1 MEQKP
6 TILKGLLRTTI
17 TLSRNSETLAREMQK
32 SHQAGSLSSY
42 LAGLV
47 ALDALRTKGPL
58 DISVVPP
65 WLIIAYRLDVTKG
78 KVQPPQS

>member
-17 TLSRNSETLAREMQK
+17 TINRNTETLARDMQK
-32 SHQAGSLSSY
+32 AHQAGSLSSY

-47 ALDALRTKGPL
+47 ALDALRAKGPL

-65 WLIIAYRLDVTKG
+65 WLIVAYKLDVIKG

>member
-1 MEQKP
+1 VEHKP

-17 TLSRNSETLAREMQK
+17 TINRNTEALAKEMQK
-32 SHQAGSLSSY
+32 VHQAGSLSNY

-58 DISVVPP
+58 DISVVPS
-65 WLIIAYRLDVTKG
+65 WLITAYQLDVTKG

>member
-1 MEQKP
+1 
-6 TILKGLLRTTI
+6 
-17 TLSRNSETLAREMQK
+17 MQK

-47 ALDALRTKGPL
+47 ALDALRAKGPL

-65 WLIIAYRLDVTKG
+65 WLIVAYRLDVLKG

>member
-6 TILKGLLRTTI
+6 TKLKGLLRTTI
-17 TLSRNSETLAREMQK
+17 TLSRNTEALARDMQK

-58 DISVVPP
+58 DISVVPA
-65 WLIIAYRLDVTKG
+65 WLIVAYRLDVLKG

>member
-1 MEQKP
+1 MEEKP
-6 TILKGLLRTTI
+6 TILKGFLRTTI
-17 TLSRNSETLAREMQK
+17 TLNRNTEALARDMQK
-32 SHQAGSLSSY
+32 SHQAGSLSGY

-47 ALDALRTKGPL
+47 ALDALHTKGPL

-65 WLIIAYRLDVTKG
+65 WLIVAYRLDVLKG

>member
-1 MEQKP
+1 MDQKP
-6 TILKGLLRTTI
+6 TILKGILRTTI
-17 TLSRNSETLAREMQK
+17 TINRNTEALAKEMQK

-58 DISVVPP
+58 DIIVVPP
-65 WLIIAYRLDVTKG
+65 WLIVAYKLDVIKG

>member
-17 TLSRNSETLAREMQK
+17 TVSRNTEALARDMQK

-47 ALDALRTKGPL
+47 ALDALRTKSPL
-58 DISVVPP
+58 DISVVPA
-65 WLIIAYRLDVTKG
+65 WLKVAYRLDVLKG

>member
-17 TLSRNSETLAREMQK
+17 TLSRNTEALARDMQK

-47 ALDALRTKGPL
+47 ALDALRRKGAL
-58 DISVVPP
+58 DIMLVPP
-65 WLIIAYRLDVTKG
+65 WVIVAYKLDVISG
-78 KVQPPQS
+78 KVQPPK

>member
-6 TILKGLLRTTI
+6 TILKGILRTTI
-17 TLSRNSETLAREMQK
+17 TLSRNTEALARDMQK

-47 ALDALRTKGPL
+47 ALDALRANKNNVDAKRKVRFLPYGIAVSVL
-58 DISVVPP
+58 DDDSEEP
-65 WLIIAYRLDVTKG
+65 A
-78 KVQPPQS
+78 

>member
-1 MEQKP
+1 VQKP
-6 TILKGLLRTTI
+6 TILKGFLSTTI
-17 TLSRNSETLAREMQK
+17 TLNRNTEALARDMQK

-65 WLIIAYRLDVTKG
+65 WLIVAYRLDVLKG